1 MDGGG
6 ATYPEE
12 EDALLLRRPAT
23 KPAGTLASD
32 CPISPAAPLP
42 RPEPASSG
50 EVVAAGEEISDIG

>member
-12 EDALLLRRPAT
+12 EGALLLRRPAM

-32 CPISPAAPLP
+32 CPISPAAPLSRACGRNP
-42 RPEPASSG
+42 SSG
-50 EVVAAGEEISDIG
+50 EVVAVGEEIFG